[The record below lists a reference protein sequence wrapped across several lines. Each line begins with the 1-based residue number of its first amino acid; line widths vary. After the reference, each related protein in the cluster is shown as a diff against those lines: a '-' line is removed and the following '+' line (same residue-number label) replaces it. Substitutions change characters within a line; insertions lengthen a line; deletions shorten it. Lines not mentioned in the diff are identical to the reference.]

1 MAKFADWLSD
11 IKYEV
16 LHGDASVPEVR
27 EVVFDSRKAV
37 EGTVFLTLQCL
48 GSVALDG
55 FDGID
60 GGSAEAVLFEGSDAA
75 DGCTAR

>member
-1 MAKFADWLSD
+1 MPLREPDLIS
-11 IKYEV
+11 
-16 LHGDASVPEVR
+16 HGLYVWPLLPALRASW
-27 EVVFDSRKAV
+27 
-37 EGTVFLTLQCL
+37 TVFLTLQCL